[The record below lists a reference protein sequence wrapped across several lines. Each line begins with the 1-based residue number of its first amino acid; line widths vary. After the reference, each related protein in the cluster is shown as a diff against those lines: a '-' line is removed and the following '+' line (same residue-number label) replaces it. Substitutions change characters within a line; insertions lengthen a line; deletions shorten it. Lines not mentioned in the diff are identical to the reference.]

1 MKNGMVWGIMVL
13 VLVFSV
19 LGCQSRSLNSP
30 STYGHGSGTPA
41 NSIDGYAKAHGISR
55 AEAAKR
61 MRSDLVPPSD
71 SNVDNSPTATT
82 AASAE
87 SQNR

>member
-1 MKNGMVWGIMVL
+1 MKYGMFWRIMVL
-13 VLVFSV
+13 VLFVSV
-19 LGCQSRSLNSP
+19 LGCQSRSLNSK
-30 STYGHGSGTPA
+30 SAYGHDTGTPT

-71 SNVDNSPTATT
+71 SNVDKSPAATT
-82 AASAE
+82 AASTE